1 MQIILNSGSEGMPIC
16 KYDHQLNCLDYART
30 MISKFSQLKFIC
42 DSDSIDKEIDC
53 ACLNP
58 CDEITY
64 EVDYVVEN
72 DYQLDEIEKSI
83 TNLKG

>member
-1 MQIILNSGSEGMPIC
+1 MPIC